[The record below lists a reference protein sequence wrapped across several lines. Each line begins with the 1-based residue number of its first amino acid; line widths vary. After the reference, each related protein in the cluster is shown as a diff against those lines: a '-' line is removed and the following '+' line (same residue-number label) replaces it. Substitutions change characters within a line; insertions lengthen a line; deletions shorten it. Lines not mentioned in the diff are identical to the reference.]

1 MTRFI
6 DLEARKSFTCKKIFN
21 RRNKKGSG
29 DFRASRSIFLTILK
43 LLMVQIDRFRTSKSY
58 YPLGDSQGSFALR
71 SVNGT
76 VGARV
81 VARCALRSPSS

>member
-6 DLEARKSFTCKKIFN
+6 DLEARKSSTCKKIFN
-21 RRNKKGSG
+21 RRNKKWSG
-29 DFRASRSIFLTILK
+29 DFGASRSIFLTILK

>member
-6 DLEARKSFTCKKIFN
+6 DLEARKSFTCKKIKQEEQE
-21 RRNKKGSG
+21 RGCG
-29 DFRASRSIFLTILK
+29 DFGASRSIFLTILK
-43 LLMVQIDRFRTSKSY
+43 LLMVQIDGFRTSKSY

>member
-1 MTRFI
+1 MRRFWSSKV
-6 DLEARKSFTCKKIFN
+6 DIF
-21 RRNKKGSG
+21 
-29 DFRASRSIFLTILK
+29 
-43 LLMVQIDRFRTSKSY
+43 DRFRTPNGLTKRFGTSKSY